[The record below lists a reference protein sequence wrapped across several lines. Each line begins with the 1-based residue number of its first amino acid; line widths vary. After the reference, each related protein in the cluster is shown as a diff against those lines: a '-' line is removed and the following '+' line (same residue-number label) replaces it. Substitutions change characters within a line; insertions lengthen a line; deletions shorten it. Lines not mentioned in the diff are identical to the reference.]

1 MVLETMDLVVVAF
14 YAVLLFGIAIYVSRE
29 PKGHVKTT
37 EDYFLAGKSL
47 PWWAIGASLIA
58 ANISAEQIIG
68 MSGEGYR
75 IGLAIAAYEWQ
86 AAIVLILVAKY
97 FLPIFL
103 KREVYTMPQFLDQR
117 FGTGVKTTMSIY
129 WIALYTL
136 VNLTAVLWLGAI
148 AVNSLTGV
156 DEVVAMAGMGTFAIA
171 YSIFGGLKAVAL
183 TDIIQVVILIV
194 GGIII
199 AVLTMQMIGGG
210 NFFGGVERLYT
221 ELPEKFDMIF
231 EPGQFGYDTMPGI
244 WTLLGGLW
252 ILHLNYWG
260 FNQYIIQRA
269 LGAKDLPEAQK
280 GLVFAAALKL
290 IMPLI
295 IVLPGIAAVMLA
307 ATEFGALDQSVL
319 DAKTD
324 AAYPEVMGIMPA
336 GLRGLIFAALVAAIV
351 SSLAS
356 MVNSISTIFTMDI
369 YKPMIKPGQTE
380 HHYVSVGRFVA
391 VLAMVIAV
399 IAAKP
404 FLAGFDS
411 AFQTIQEYTGF
422 IAPGVVAV
430 FLLGMFYKP
439 ANSEGAFTVLILSV
453 LLSIVLKV
461 FAPELSFVNRIWLV
475 FLLSTAAGMAVSHMS
490 SLDRQVKMDTL
501 IYTALGLGALVFTF
515 IEFPSFTKPISAIFV
530 AIMVGAVLANVVKHD
545 DTKLT
550 HLEVKDVDFKTKS
563 NFNIAALLI
572 GAVLIGLYWFF
583 W

>member
-1 MVLETMDLVVVAF
+1 MLLNTLDMAVVAI
-14 YAVLLFGIAIYVSRE
+14 YAVALFAIAQYVSRV
-29 PKGHVKTT
+29 PKGTVKNT

-103 KREVYTMPQFLDQR
+103 KREIYTMPQFLDQR
-117 FGTGVKTTMSIY
+117 FGSGVKTTMSIY

-136 VNLTAVLWLGAI
+136 VNLTTVLWLGGI
-148 AVNSLTGV
+148 AVNTLTGV
-156 DEVVAMAGMGTFAIA
+156 NIVMAMALMGAFAIA

-183 TDIIQVVILIV
+183 TDIIQVIILIV

-199 AVLTMQMIGGG
+199 AVLTLQMIGGG
-210 NFFGGVERLYT
+210 SFFDGFTRLHT

-231 EPGQFGYDTMPGI
+231 EPGQFGYDTLPGI

-280 GLVFAAALKL
+280 GLVFAAAIKL

-307 ATEFGALDQSVL
+307 APEIGALDKAAL

-324 AAYPEVMGIMPA
+324 SAYPSVMGLMPQ
-336 GLRGLIFAALVAAIV
+336 GLRGLIFAALIAAIV

-369 YKPMIKPGQTE
+369 YKSMIKTDETE
-380 HHYVSVGRFVA
+380 THYVGVGRIVA
-391 VLAMVIAV
+391 VAAMIIAV
-399 IAAKP
+399 FAARP
-404 FLAGFDS
+404 FLGGFDS
-411 AFQTIQEYTGF
+411 AFQTVQEYTGF

-430 FLLGMFYKP
+430 FLLGMFFKR
-439 ANSEGAFTVLILSV
+439 ANQFGAFTALFVSV
-453 LLSIVLKV
+453 AASIFLKLFV
-461 FAPELSFVNRIWLV
+461 PDLSFVIRIWV
-475 FLLSTAAGMAVSHMS
+475 IFLACM
-490 SLDRQVKMDTL
+490 
-501 IYTALGLGALVFTF
+501 
-515 IEFPSFTKPISAIFV
+515 
-530 AIMVGAVLANVVKHD
+530 VLALIVSAATNAPREDQLLKRGDVSFA
-545 DTKLT
+545 TKT
-550 HLEVKDVDFKTKS
+550 S
-563 NFNIAALLI
+563 FNIWTIIIAIILI
-572 GAVLIGLYWFF
+572 ALYWYY

>member
-1 MVLETMDLVVVAF
+1 MLLNTLDMAVVAI
-14 YAVLLFGIAIYVSRE
+14 YAIALFAIAQYVSRV
-29 PKGHVKTT
+29 PKGTVKNT

-86 AAIVLILVAKY
+86 AAIVLILVAKF

-103 KREVYTMPQFLDQR
+103 KREIYTMPQFLDQR
-117 FGTGVKTTMSIY
+117 FGSGVKTTMSVY

-136 VNLTAVLWLGAI
+136 VNLTTVLWLGGI
-148 AVNSLTGV
+148 AVNTLTGINIV
-156 DEVVAMAGMGTFAIA
+156 LAMALMGAFAIA

-194 GGIII
+194 GGIFI
-199 AVLTMQMIGGG
+199 AVLTLQIIGGG
-210 NFFGGVERLYT
+210 SFFDGFTRLHT

-231 EPGQFGYDTMPGI
+231 EPGQFGYDTLPGI

-307 ATEFGALDQSVL
+307 SPEIGALDKVAL

-324 AAYPEVMGIMPA
+324 SAYPSVMGLMPQ
-336 GLRGLIFAALVAAIV
+336 GLRGLIFAALIAAIV

-369 YKPMIKPGQTE
+369 YKSMVKPGETE
-380 HHYVSVGRFVA
+380 SHYVGVGRLVA
-391 VLAMVIAV
+391 VIAMIIAV
-399 IAAKP
+399 AAAKP
-404 FLAGFDS
+404 FLGGFDS
-411 AFQTIQEYTGF
+411 AFQTVQEYTGF

-430 FLLGMFYKP
+430 FLLGMFFKR
-439 ANSEGAFTVLILSV
+439 ANEFGAFTALFVSVAASIL
-453 LLSIVLKV
+453 LKV
-461 FAPELSFVNRIWLV
+461 FAPDLSFVNRIWV
-475 FLLSTAAGMAVSHMS
+475 IFLLCM
-490 SLDRQVKMDTL
+490 
-501 IYTALGLGALVFTF
+501 
-515 IEFPSFTKPISAIFV
+515 
-530 AIMVGAVLANVVKHD
+530 VLALIVSAFTSAPREDQLLRQGDVNFA
-545 DTKLT
+545 TKT
-550 HLEVKDVDFKTKS
+550 S
-563 NFNIAALLI
+563 FNIWSILIAL
-572 GAVLIGLYWFF
+572 VLIGLYWYY

>member
-1 MVLETMDLVVVAF
+1 MFLSTLDLAVVAL
-14 YAVLLFGIAIYVSRE
+14 YAIILFAIAQWVSRE
-29 PKGHVKTT
+29 PVGSVKNT

-86 AAIVLILVAKY
+86 AAIVLIVVAKY

-103 KREVYTMPQFLDQR
+103 KREIYTMPQFLDQR
-117 FGTGVKTTMSIY
+117 FGSGVKTTMSIY

-136 VNLTAVLWLGAI
+136 VNLTTVLWLGGI
-148 AVNSLTGV
+148 AVETLTGV
-156 DEVVAMAGMGTFAIA
+156 NIILAMAGLGAFAIA

-183 TDIIQVVILIV
+183 TDIIQVVILML
-194 GGIII
+194 GGAII
-199 AVLTMQMIGGG
+199 AVLTLNMIGGG
-210 NFFGGVERLYT
+210 NFIHGFERLYT
-221 ELPEKFDMIF
+221 ELPGKFDMIF
-231 EPGQFGYDTMPGI
+231 EPDQKGYDKLPGI

-260 FNQYIIQRA
+260 FNQYIIQRT

-307 ATEFGALDQSVL
+307 MPEIGVL
-319 DAKTD
+319 DKATLDGKTD
-324 AAYPEVMGIMPA
+324 ATYPSLMGIMPS
-336 GLRGLIFAALVAAIV
+336 GLRGLIFAALIAAIV

-369 YKPMIKPGQTE
+369 YKPMIKPEQNE
-380 HHYVSVGRFVA
+380 KHYVGIGRIVA
-391 VLAMVIAV
+391 VLAMIIAV
-399 IAAKP
+399 IAARP
-404 FLAGFDS
+404 FLGGFES
-411 AFQTIQEYTGF
+411 AFQTVQDYTGF

-430 FLLGMFYKP
+430 FLLGMFFQRT
-439 ANSEGAFTVLILSV
+439 NSVGAFAALIVSV
-453 LLSIVLKV
+453 LTSLIFKFGL
-461 FAPELSFVNRIWLV
+461 PDISFVNRIWAI
-475 FLLSTAAGMAVSHMS
+475 FLLCMLSGIIASRLTPAPGETQLVP
-490 SLDRQVKMDTL
+490 LDN
-501 IYTALGLGALVFTF
+501 I
-515 IEFPSFTKPISAIFV
+515 
-530 AIMVGAVLANVVKHD
+530 N
-545 DTKLT
+545 
-550 HLEVKDVDFKTKS
+550 FKTRLS
-563 NFNIAALLI
+563 FNMWSIIIALILIALY
-572 GAVLIGLYWFF
+572 VMF